1 MRRPAPAPQVSRNP
15 VTLNQATL
23 SVGKGSPVKGLKTV
37 TGSMLGRY
45 GLLVQSAYD
54 RRWVQPSDLSDRNLS
69 VRVKVVIGLDGS
81 VDSASIVGASGVSSL
96 DRSITQLIA
105 RVKQMPQPPPSGAS
119 LSQRTFVL
127 NFNIKK

>member
-1 MRRPAPAPQVSRNP
+1 
-15 VTLNQATL
+15 
-23 SVGKGSPVKGLKTV
+23 
-37 TGSMLGRY
+37 MLGRY
-45 GLLVQSAYD
+45 RLLVQSAYD

-81 VDSASIVGASGVSSL
+81 VDSARIVDESGVSSL